1 LTGLD
6 AMRAARG
13 PAARLDR
20 DLCNGPG
27 KLCQALGLDR
37 TFDGADLVT
46 GDRGVKVVDDGTAPP
61 ARPGLSGRVG
71 ISVATDVP
79 WRFYVPGAVGL
90 SRGR

>member
-1 LTGLD
+1 
-6 AMRAARG
+6 
-13 PAARLDR
+13 
-20 DLCNGPG
+20 
-27 KLCQALGLDR
+27 
-37 TFDGADLVT
+37 VT
-46 GDRGVKVVDDGTAPP
+46 ADRGVGLVDDGTAPP